1 MNENVFQE
9 SEEITI
15 ETDTFST
22 NAIEEYAKPK
32 PCPPGHYKSME
43 AGGNGHYPGDKCGC
57 GDGVGTTVPIGN
69 IIFPLII
76 TAFIIIILTRFKPK
90 H

>member
-1 MNENVFQE
+1 MEENIFGQSEQE
-9 SEEITI
+9 VATYGKG
-15 ETDTFST
+15 
-22 NAIEEYAKPK
+22 NGK
-32 PCPPGHYKSME
+32 CPPGHKKSMD

-57 GDGVGTTVPIGN
+57 GDGVGTTVPIG
-69 IIFPLII
+69 IIIYPLII